1 MVRPVGTGQGRR
13 EGGHLTPAP
22 LSWRPLLGPASGFS
36 FLRRSLQSLITDHQL
51 GHQHQLEEGT
61 RHRSTLEMSDLSS
74 AQVRV
79 VLLGHSGVGKTA
91 ILSQF
96 LHNTFEVR

>member
-1 MVRPVGTGQGRR
+1 
-13 EGGHLTPAP
+13 
-22 LSWRPLLGPASGFS
+22 
-36 FLRRSLQSLITDHQL
+36 
-51 GHQHQLEEGT
+51 
-61 RHRSTLEMSDLSS
+61 MSDLSS

-96 LHNTFEVR
+96 LHNTFEVC